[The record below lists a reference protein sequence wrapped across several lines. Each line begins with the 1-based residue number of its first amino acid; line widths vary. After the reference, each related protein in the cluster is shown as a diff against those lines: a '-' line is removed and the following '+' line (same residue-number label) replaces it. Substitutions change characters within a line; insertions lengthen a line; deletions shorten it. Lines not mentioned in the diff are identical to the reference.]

1 MNKKILVTGGSGF
14 IGSNLVRI
22 LLKKNYKVINLDI
35 LNYASVPDKFKN
47 YINSK
52 NYKIIKKNIKNKK
65 IIQDIIKKNKI
76 DGIINLASQSHV
88 DRSINSPEKFI
99 SENIISNLS
108 LIDQINFFKRKNFF
122 SGKYINISTDEV
134 YGNIEKKPSD
144 ENFPLLPNSPY
155 SASKASV
162 DLILR
167 SYNRTFNFPYINIR
181 CCNNYGPFQFP
192 EKFIPTIILNLI
204 KKIEIPVYGKGLN
217 KREWIHVD
225 DFSDAIELIY
235 RKGKIN
241 NVYNVGSNIRI
252 RNLDLI
258 KKINKILNKKFD
270 IVTKNKYFEY
280 VEDRPGH
287 DYSYKIN
294 SKKLRNKLN
303 WKTKMNID
311 QGLEQTISWYLR
323 NSRWI
328 DYTKSKYKGER
339 LGRND

>member
-1 MNKKILVTGGSGF
+1 
-14 IGSNLVRI
+14 
-22 LLKKNYKVINLDI
+22 
-35 LNYASVPDKFKN
+35 
-47 YINSK
+47 
-52 NYKIIKKNIKNKK
+52 
-65 IIQDIIKKNKI
+65 
-76 DGIINLASQSHV
+76 
-88 DRSINSPEKFI
+88 
-99 SENIISNLS
+99 
-108 LIDQINFFKRKNFF
+108 
-122 SGKYINISTDEV
+122 
-134 YGNIEKKPSD
+134 
-144 ENFPLLPNSPY
+144 
-155 SASKASV
+155 
-162 DLILR
+162 
-167 SYNRTFNFPYINIR
+167 
-181 CCNNYGPFQFP
+181 
-192 EKFIPTIILNLI
+192 LI

-270 IVTKNKYFEY
+270 IVTKNKYFKY

-339 LGRND
+339 LGKND